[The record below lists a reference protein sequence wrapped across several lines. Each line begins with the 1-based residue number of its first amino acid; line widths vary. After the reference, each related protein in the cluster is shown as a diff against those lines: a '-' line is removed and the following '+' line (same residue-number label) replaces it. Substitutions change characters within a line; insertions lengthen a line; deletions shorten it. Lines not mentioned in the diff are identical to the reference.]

1 MTQKILKLLQLKME
15 QEKEVSLSTM
25 SWEIASNIIH
35 NVCQFLIEDGK
46 WNQKWDDETFSFEPF
61 QWLGDSES
69 EVNSVNAVNRK
80 IFFDFLKSNFSHLNI
95 LKYFNQDLSK
105 QLMKC
110 ELIGENLYQV
120 VQQFQVKWIMME
132 ENPSNGY

>member
-1 MTQKILKLLQLKME
+1 
-15 QEKEVSLSTM
+15 
-25 SWEIASNIIH
+25 
-35 NVCQFLIEDGK
+35 
-46 WNQKWDDETFSFEPF
+46 
-61 QWLGDSES
+61 
-69 EVNSVNAVNRK
+69 
-80 IFFDFLKSNFSHLNI
+80 
-95 LKYFNQDLSK
+95 LSK